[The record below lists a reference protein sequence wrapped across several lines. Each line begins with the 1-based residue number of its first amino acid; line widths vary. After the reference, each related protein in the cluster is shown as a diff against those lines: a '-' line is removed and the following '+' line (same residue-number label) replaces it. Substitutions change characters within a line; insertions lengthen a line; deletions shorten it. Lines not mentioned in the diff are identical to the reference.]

1 MCFGEHLSLF
11 LLVKFSSWNRQVGV
25 LLLVWCHGTREC
37 VWSGGGGA
45 EDLGSVCGRE
55 CPGFLDLCPSSPWK
69 SRLHTHF
76 QGKVKTCRLTGTAF
90 STCFTVL
97 GTRACLLCMDWPM
110 EFLVSPV
117 GCVRCRH
124 LLLVLC
130 VALRFVLLLLTSAF
144 TFEHHKPPL
153 DLSRSLRTSAQGR
166 KLTHMESRDHS

>member
-69 SRLHTHF
+69 SRLYTHF
-76 QGKVKTCRLTGTAF
+76 QGKIKTCRLTGTAF

-117 GCVRCRH
+117 GCVRCRQPSSGS
-124 LLLVLC
+124 VRCSTLC
-130 VALRFVLLLLTSAF
+130 ASAF
-144 TFEHHKPPL
+144 N
-153 DLSRSLRTSAQGR
+153 LSVYFWAPQASPWPQ
-166 KLTHMESRDHS
+166 